1 MMWIWSEERLFLSWC
16 CLTSPAKL
24 WSFYPVSLTS
34 RSSCLR
40 HFFSAFLN
48 IEVLSSSI
56 YCASIVIPTII
67 TIICSHVGLG
77 GYDGVRQHRG
87 ADREGRGEA
96 HPLGWFMVLLTVA
109 ICLSACSD
117 SNSSAGPAC
126 RTVGGWRGMLI
137 DFYSNLFFVG
147 VTQYPIIL
155 RYIHYECMTEL
166 LRHTPIVF
174 L

>member
-1 MMWIWSEERLFLSWC
+1 MVWGAALPLLVLSHLPCEAVKLLSCFFNKPQQLFAS
-16 CLTSPAKL
+16 
-24 WSFYPVSLTS
+24 
-34 RSSCLR
+34 
-40 HFFSAFLN
+40 FFSAFLN

-96 HPLGWFMVLLTVA
+96 HPLGWFMVLLTAA

-147 VTQYPIIL
+147 VTQYAIIL